1 MEKMETFFILLL
13 VTCYSSFD
21 CQRFT
26 KQMQNKVGI
35 VMRHYP
41 KRYIVPKRWIRKLFG
56 MNSQPIPKYL
66 YFELF
71 VSIIYAL
78 LGSIYIILAA
88 CFGTKVAAALVLFHV
103 CFAAINIGYIIVRTA
118 IFNRRR

>member
-88 CFGTKVAAALVLFHV
+88 CFGTKVAAALQGHDLLLQPVWCWILGSQPDAHRPFL
-103 CFAAINIGYIIVRTA
+103 
-118 IFNRRR
+118 